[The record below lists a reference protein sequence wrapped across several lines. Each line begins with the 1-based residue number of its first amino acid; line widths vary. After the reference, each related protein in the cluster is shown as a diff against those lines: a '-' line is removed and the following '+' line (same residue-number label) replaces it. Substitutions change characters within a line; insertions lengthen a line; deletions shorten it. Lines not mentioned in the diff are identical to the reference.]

1 MTLFDVL
8 KGLHIAC
15 AFLSIS
21 GFTLRGYW
29 MISSNPRLRQRLT
42 RVLPHMLDTLL
53 LGSAIGMLLIW
64 QANPFALSWLSAKI
78 LALLC
83 YIGLG
88 MVAFRFGKT
97 PRVRAIAF
105 GLALLSAAY
114 IVAVAYTK
122 SALGPLAGWTGLI
135 PGYGVVIA

>member
-1 MTLFDVL
+1 MALFDTL

-29 MISSNPRLRQRLT
+29 MITNNLRLRQRLT

-53 LGSAIGMLLIW
+53 LGSAIGMLVMW
-64 QANPFALSWLSAKI
+64 QANPLAIPWLSAKLI
-78 LALLC
+78 ALLC

-88 MVAFRFGKT
+88 LVAFRFGT
-97 PRVRAIAF
+97 SRRVRATAF
-105 GLALLSAAY
+105 GLALLTAAY
-114 IVAVAYTK
+114 IVTVAYMK
-122 SALGPLAGWTGLI
+122 SPLGPLAGWAGLTQ
-135 PGYGVVIA
+135 G

>member
-8 KGLHIAC
+8 KGVHIAC

-29 MISSNPRLRQRLT
+29 MMSNSPRRRQRLT
-42 RVLPHMLDTLL
+42 RVLPHLLDTLL

-78 LALLC
+78 VALLC

-97 PRVRAIAF
+97 QRVRVTAF
-105 GLALLSAAY
+105 GLALLTAAY
-114 IVAVAYTK
+114 IVAVAYMK
-122 SALGPLAGWTGLI
+122 SPLGLLSGWTGLTQ
-135 PGYGVVIA
+135 GYGAVIV